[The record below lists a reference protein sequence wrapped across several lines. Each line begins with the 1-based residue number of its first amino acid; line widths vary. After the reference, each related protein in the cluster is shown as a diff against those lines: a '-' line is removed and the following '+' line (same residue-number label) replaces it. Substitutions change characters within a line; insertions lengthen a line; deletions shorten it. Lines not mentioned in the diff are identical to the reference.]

1 GRWKIVEGAVE
12 KQRTSA
18 GLGHG
23 KDERCTRRLAVLVR
37 KLRKS
42 RHPGIALDRK
52 PPGGA
57 PADGLPL
64 SVGQGGEELRGA
76 LAQRPEQGRT
86 IAAREARRGVDEL
99 GGGIRPLLLAAQP
112 APDLVDLSL
121 NFTGAAEAARG
132 EAGHLLLPRLDLA
145 GEPGLRL
152 GRLADLVPRFDR
164 LPRRRRTPSRL
175 VGFARRLQP
184 GAELLHRFRPG
195 GGEELLYPP
204 TLAGEAPLELCQP
217 FLEKAPATRG
227 LLALLTRGDRAEKDR
242 GRDAEGGD
250 GEDGQSL

>member
-1 GRWKIVEGAVE
+1 PPTMRRRGTRPASRSPASPRAGRSDDSRRLHDGGIAAKPSDFGPVHDLHALAGQPLQRASQPRLEGRWKIVEGAVE

-132 EAGHLLLPRLDLA
+132 EAGHL
-145 GEPGLRL
+145 
-152 GRLADLVPRFDR
+152 
-164 LPRRRRTPSRL
+164 
-175 VGFARRLQP
+175 
-184 GAELLHRFRPG
+184 
-195 GGEELLYPP
+195 
-204 TLAGEAPLELCQP
+204 
-217 FLEKAPATRG
+217 
-227 LLALLTRGDRAEKDR
+227 
-242 GRDAEGGD
+242 
-250 GEDGQSL
+250 